1 MRSAR
6 ANDYWKKVY
15 SSKER
20 YSNYLTEMCFQDC
33 NGLSD
38 TIRFLPGITVLCGL
52 NGAGKSSIIASIKGL
67 LGIDDCSV
75 VSKKKFDGQVSA
87 KIKVNKEEKI
97 IANEST
103 AIDQGLDADL
113 IKYIDCDQSV
123 ECLKF
128 WEQSNLEELLESEEE
143 HTFSKEQIEEISF
156 IVGKDY
162 SACMS
167 YELSDEEKT
176 YTTVFFKVKEGAAEY
191 DSLGMGLGE
200 HFLFYIYY
208 TLENIKND
216 SLLLI
221 EEPESFVSIL
231 SQKRIL
237 DHFAKVIS
245 EKRISMIVSTH
256 SPYILTKIVDAHIRL
271 INNYN
276 GNIIVYHD
284 GFNENVGSILGVD
297 DIAKNKDVTIFVED
311 YAARVCLECLL
322 QEELP
327 SAYKKAEI
335 VSLDGESSITER
347 LKFNDSSY
355 ISHKF
360 IGIYDGDM
368 RAERNE
374 EKIKSTIHWPHLFL
388 PVDECIEKEII
399 NLLKSNENIKILCSE
414 LKIDYAWFVS
424 ILSKRNG
431 EDHHDRI
438 INICK
443 DINKRVDLFISSFYK
458 VWKHEKQED
467 IQKFISDISGLL

>member
-256 SPYILTKIVDAHIRL
+256 SPYILTRISDSNIRL
-271 INNYN
+271 ITNFN
-276 GNIIVYHD
+276 GNVTVHQD
-284 GFNENVGSILGVD
+284 FSSENVASVLGVE
-297 DIAKNKDVTIFVED
+297 DIIKYKTVTILVED
-311 YAARVCLECLL
+311 KVARVFLECLL
-322 QEELP
+322 QTEMP
-327 SAYKKAEI
+327 SEYKRIEI
-335 VSLDGESSITER
+335 VSLYGESSITEY
-347 LKFNDSSY
+347 LKLKGSQY
-355 ISHKF
+355 ISHRF

-368 RAERNE
+368 NNDK
-374 EKIKSTIHWPHLFL
+374 KIKKLNEITHWPYLFL
-388 PVDECIEKEII
+388 PVDDCVEKEVI
-399 NLLKSNENIKILCSE
+399 NLFKSNDSTQTLCAE
-414 LKIDYAWFVS
+414 LDLEYSWFLS

-431 EDHHDRI
+431 EDYHDRI
-438 INICK
+438 LGICE
-443 DINKRVDLFISSFYK
+443 DINKKLDLFISAFYK